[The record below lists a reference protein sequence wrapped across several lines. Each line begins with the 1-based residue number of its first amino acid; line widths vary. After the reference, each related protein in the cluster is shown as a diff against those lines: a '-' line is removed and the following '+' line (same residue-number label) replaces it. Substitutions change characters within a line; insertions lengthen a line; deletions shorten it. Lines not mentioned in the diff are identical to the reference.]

1 MNKRFQEA
9 VWLSVR
15 CVPLLTLLGAV
26 PWMLMKWYAQMP
38 DLLMQA
44 MQGAGTVLP
53 WPAMVIDAQQLVA
66 VILQDSGYVAMLAL
80 CWIARTAFPALLP
93 RAFVTLMLL
102 LLTLPWMHTG
112 LPLLFPSALITVEL
126 FTLYLSRWPARR
138 SDAGAMA
145 RA

>member
-26 PWMLMKWYAQMP
+26 PWMLMKWYGQMP
-38 DLLMQA
+38 DLLMQT

-80 CWIARTAFPALLP
+80 CWIARKAFPALLP

>member
-80 CWIARTAFPALLP
+80 CWITRTAFPALLP
-93 RAFVTLMLL
+93 RLRHLDAATPDTPLDAHGITAVVPQRAHHRRVVHALPKPVAGPAF
-102 LLTLPWMHTG
+102 
-112 LPLLFPSALITVEL
+112 
-126 FTLYLSRWPARR
+126 
-138 SDAGAMA
+138 
-145 RA
+145 

>member
-15 CVPLLTLLGAV
+15 CVPLLALLGV
-26 PWMLMKWYAQMP
+26 VQWMIMKWYAQMP

-44 MQGAGTVLP
+44 MQSAGTVLP
-53 WPAMVIDAQQLVA
+53 WPTVTIDARQLLA
-66 VILQDSGYVAMLAL
+66 VIPQDSGYEAMLAL
-80 CWIARTAFPALLP
+80 YWITRAASPALLP

-112 LPLLFPSALITVEL
+112 LPLLFPGALITVEL

-138 SDAGAMA
+138 PDARAMA